1 MVMVEGV
8 LGGWLVAIEAKG
20 DSSSMERN
28 LSTRNQR
35 PRKAIDQRER
45 EALQTM
51 IWSSKDMI
59 QFDSRYLLYCFVWV
73 TETHESSKLLNSNS
87 IQWHSHTFTSYE
99 WYKKLSSTA
108 FVCLNKQHLLLS
120 GFKLL
125 K

>member
-73 TETHESSKLLNSNS
+73 TETHESSKLM
-87 IQWHSHTFTSYE
+87 Y
-99 WYKKLSSTA
+99 
-108 FVCLNKQHLLLS
+108 
-120 GFKLL
+120 
-125 K
+125 